1 MRPEKLIEEDKKE
14 ALDGFNLEGGLGKE
28 IDKGP
33 SFAFFPE
40 RIQERDE
47 IFKRLGNSF
56 PDDSQE
62 KKGLFRRY
70 QSDDKLFSFFVE
82 YFFLNSNIPLKEL
95 IDGLERNIIL
105 RTLHKVNGHQKKAAK
120 ILKIKYSTLNVKI
133 KRYNIRF
140 KTNPF

>member
-1 MRPEKLIEEDKKE
+1 MRSEKSIEAQKKE
-14 ALDGFNLEGGLGKE
+14 ALDGFNLEEGLEKE
-28 IDKGP
+28 AGKGP

-40 RIQERDE
+40 KIQERDE
-47 IFKRLGNSF
+47 IFNGLASSF

-62 KKGLFRRY
+62 RKGLFQKY
-70 QSDDKLFSFFVE
+70 QSDDRLFSLFVE

-120 ILKIKYSTLNVKI
+120 ILKIKYSTLNLKI
-133 KRYNIRF
+133 KKYNIHF
-140 KTNPF
+140 KINPF